1 LYIQGI
7 GVDDLKNKY
16 FMSHVWNFLERRF
29 HTFIDSISLM
39 GRGKWLFIQPDVVQ
53 LLVQI
58 MAWSNLPA
66 FDIGTVRI
74 DLVPP

>member
-1 LYIQGI
+1 MIKTRFYE
-7 GVDDLKNKY
+7 
-16 FMSHVWNFLERRF
+16 SHVELSRKKVPHVYRF
-29 HTFIDSISLM
+29 NLSE
-39 GRGKWLFIQPDVVQ
+39 GEANGCLFIQPDVVQ

-66 FDIGTVRI
+66 FDIGPVRI